1 MTDHKLLKYLS
12 KPFVIPVGVK
22 QLTPVIF
29 TDSKGKYLEPYC
41 INSVE
46 NSIKWWSQSGRSSSQ
61 ALEWLKQNL
70 EFKIGHLDNI
80 ALYVWFG
87 TCDLTIYDKHSR
99 YINLRTETD
108 DSIQTIVNNYQEI
121 AVLLKSYPGC
131 KLSFLETPPYSVSLW
146 NSYQKHPD
154 VQQFKNDD
162 DILLKQ
168 IKELNNHI
176 RYMNDTL
183 GTRTPNLSAD
193 IQHRINTSNK
203 NDLNK
208 ARNQYNFNLYKDG
221 IHPTTNLAKV
231 WLKKITQQIKIDC
244 CKTAATDNVGNNV
257 QITYSITDTTKKSFT
272 INAYLTKC
280 TLLINGKNSER
291 FELCDITE
299 IHSIMTDTKI
309 SGVKINIE
317 KGNRKL
323 AEQLE
328 EAIATLQSGL
338 GLAHASNSQTGVA
351 QNTNQ
356 SEKCHKCKRNC
367 RTKAVL
373 CIYGHWVHYNC
384 EKFSEDDVKNVKRK
398 DFTYICTVC
407 NLEKDDKNK
416 IVNTLEVNGKQ
427 NITLAETLL
436 QEENIQNCH
445 ACNMSILNKVDCCS
459 ICLMKFHNFCLNT
472 SNSTCFACLGLKD
485 QNDIVQLDITQDH
498 QTCAKTIDTEGV
510 SVGNKIDCSSTQHTE
525 KKEENLTTNNTLSN
539 INSSTVQDQ
548 SESSINSEFQKI
560 KMKELRQLEQRLRKK
575 DEQLKLKET
584 AINESLSEKTK
595 VLDRLFKAETRNL
608 ELEQTVKN
616 LFTRIETLEAYKTT
630 QGDGGTFHSIPNTEN
645 KFSPDCTSSD
655 KLIVGIRDKVTNYVL
670 GKVDEELNKL
680 LNNSCDRSSNPEQ
693 FNPSQES
700 LYQQKSYVQTGHQY
714 SPNQQSNQQYFASQ
728 QPIYQYSPYGQPVF
742 HNTFYEQPSHQDS
755 NVYYQYHH
763 IHNSEQEIETNH
775 SVSFHSDLNDDRNI
789 CSENLIEILPTEQRK
804 LTNLTIHIQMEQ
816 HIEMIK
822 KWLTINTVSEKVIP
836 TGLTSSLKL
845 KLLNDILHNYNGI
858 GKAVDSNDPITPWR
872 MPRGYG
878 GTAILWKKDLDSIV
892 TR

>member
-1 MTDHKLLKYLS
+1 MNYHGASQKKTKLRAS
-12 KPFVIPVGVK
+12 DRD
-22 QLTPVIF
+22 T
-29 TDSKGKYLEPYC
+29 
-41 INSVE
+41 NM
-46 NSIKWWSQSGRSSSQ
+46 SS
-61 ALEWLKQNL
+61 
-70 EFKIGHLDNI
+70 H
-80 ALYVWFG
+80 
-87 TCDLTIYDKHSR
+87 
-99 YINLRTETD
+99 
-108 DSIQTIVNNYQEI
+108 QTYENNYTLNIGKSLKKKLESTKVTEI
-121 AVLLKSYPGC
+121 TYSKTGGGITG
-131 KLSFLETPPYSVSLW
+131 KLDAITFELFLYACETYYKNSL
-146 NSYQKHPD
+146 
-154 VQQFKNDD
+154 
-162 DILLKQ
+162 DILDFSK
-168 IKELNNHI
+168 
-176 RYMNDTL
+176 
-183 GTRTPNLSAD
+183 
-193 IQHRINTSNK
+193 
-203 NDLNK
+203 
-208 ARNQYNFNLYKDG
+208 
-221 IHPTTNLAKV
+221 TT
-231 WLKKITQQIKIDC
+231 
-244 CKTAATDNVGNNV
+244 ATDNVGNNV

-416 IVNTLEVNGKQ
+416 IVNKLEVNGKQ

-472 SNSTCFACLGLKD
+472 SNGTCFTCLGLKD

-548 SESSINSEFQKI
+548 SENSINSEFQKI

-575 DEQLKLKET
+575 DE
-584 AINESLSEKTK
+584 
-595 VLDRLFKAETRNL
+595 AE
-608 ELEQTVKN
+608 
-616 LFTRIETLEAYKTT
+616 
-630 QGDGGTFHSIPNTEN
+630 GD
-645 KFSPDCTSSD
+645 C
-655 KLIVGIRDKVTNYVL
+655 Y
-670 GKVDEELNKL
+670 
-680 LNNSCDRSSNPEQ
+680 
-693 FNPSQES
+693 
-700 LYQQKSYVQTGHQY
+700 
-714 SPNQQSNQQYFASQ
+714 
-728 QPIYQYSPYGQPVF
+728 
-742 HNTFYEQPSHQDS
+742 
-755 NVYYQYHH
+755 
-763 IHNSEQEIETNH
+763 
-775 SVSFHSDLNDDRNI
+775 
-789 CSENLIEILPTEQRK
+789 
-804 LTNLTIHIQMEQ
+804 
-816 HIEMIK
+816 
-822 KWLTINTVSEKVIP
+822 
-836 TGLTSSLKL
+836 
-845 KLLNDILHNYNGI
+845 
-858 GKAVDSNDPITPWR
+858 
-872 MPRGYG
+872 
-878 GTAILWKKDLDSIV
+878 
-892 TR
+892 